1 MIWMKATAVPFRIAR
16 SALAELLLAQAP
28 AYIVRSSMS
37 TVRDGPT
44 LLTSSEGKEPSDQRR
59 SASSLLL
66 RFRVRSTAQR
76 CCWPM

>member
-37 TVRDGPT
+37 TVRDAPHAV
-44 LLTSSEGKEPSDQRR
+44 D
-59 SASSLLL
+59 LL
-66 RFRVRSTAQR
+66 RGEGAVGPAAFGVIAPAALPVRSTAQR
-76 CCWPM
+76 CYWPM